1 LFFTAYLK
9 PIVFTFLSSPAAGHR
24 TFLLSNKAC
33 LLTLFQCSSVICDPA
48 PEKFNYQ
55 SAQLNVNMRSLALA
69 ALLGFSQAIP
79 ALVERAPKWVTVTVY
94 EDVYTTVTNTPASTG
109 AGHFDFED
117 MWAGKQSSEPAP
129 AAQNTAPPPPPP
141 AADTTT
147 WAPPPPPPAATS
159 WAPAPAAPAPAAPAS
174 NDYSDV
180 VVYNHNVHRANH
192 SAPDA
197 VWSQSLADT
206 ALKIAQSCVYAHNT

>member
-1 LFFTAYLK
+1 
-9 PIVFTFLSSPAAGHR
+9 
-24 TFLLSNKAC
+24 
-33 LLTLFQCSSVICDPA
+33 
-48 PEKFNYQ
+48 
-55 SAQLNVNMRSLALA
+55 MRSLALA
-69 ALLGFSQAIP
+69 ALLGFSQAVP

-117 MWAGKQSSEPAP
+117 MWAGKQSSDPAP
-129 AAQNTAPPPPPP
+129 AAQNTAPPPPP
-141 AADTTT
+141 ADTTT
-147 WAPPPPPPAATS
+147 WAPAPAAPSSQAPPPPPPPAATS
-159 WAPAPAAPAPAAPAS
+159 EAPAPAPAAPAS

-197 VWSQSLADT
+197 VWSQTLADT